1 MSPSLPSHPI
11 HNIHYSLYMP
21 RRSALTVEVKDVAV
35 YYSVICPP
43 MVSSLL
49 LNWNNHP
56 KVSSDPS
63 PVTDVADYMIIATLR
78 FSAHSSVVADF
89 LQFC

>member
-1 MSPSLPSHPI
+1 
-11 HNIHYSLYMP
+11 
-21 RRSALTVEVKDVAV
+21 
-35 YYSVICPP
+35 